1 MALPGSRRIGRP
13 ISPASERRTANQ
25 QIEALNI
32 QPPDP
37 DVPVSKLSGGNQQKV
52 LLARWLTGNP
62 KVWLLDDP
70 TRGVDAQA
78 QADIHQIIR
87 NRVRQGACG
96 LIYSSDPRELHQI
109 CDRGLLIS
117 SGRVTA
123 EIDPRQLDADE
134 LGSLLEGSSTAC
146 STP

>member
-1 MALPGSRRIGRP
+1 MY
-13 ISPASERRTANQ
+13 T
-25 QIEALNI
+25 
-32 QPPDP
+32 
-37 DVPVSKLSGGNQQKV
+37 LSGGNQQKV
-52 LLARWLTGNP
+52 VLARWLAAAAGP
-62 KVWLLDDP
+62 KAWLLDDP

-87 NRVRQGACG
+87 DRIQHGACG

-134 LGSLLEGSSTAC
+134 LGSLLEGSVAR
-146 STP
+146 